1 MLVSVQGGLG
11 VAVPLEAFLG
21 DTYVAGNFTG
31 SFAECR
37 AVLDM
42 GSTVDLDDV
51 TLVAL
56 AELEA
61 GNAERSPTGSVG
73 SDEIM
78 IVALPREPGA
88 PQVHKVHY
96 PVTLTLGPYTVS
108 GELTLFPGFDPARA
122 LTRPTGDFI
131 DIHDASVRIAT
142 ATGEIDQPY
151 EEVAVNRFAVE
162 RIVADIDMRF
172 WFPGAEQ
179 ELVAEE

>member
-1 MLVSVQGGLG
+1 
-11 VAVPLEAFLG
+11 
-21 DTYVAGNFTG
+21 
-31 SFAECR
+31 
-37 AVLDM
+37 VLDA

-73 SDEIM
+73 SDQIM
-78 IVALPREPGA
+78 IVALPRDPDA

-96 PVTLTLGPYTVS
+96 PVTLTVGPYTVS
-108 GELTLFPGFDPARA
+108 GDLTMFPGFDPARA
-122 LTRPTGDFI
+122 LTRPTSDFI

-142 ATGEIDQPY
+142 PGGEMEQPY
-151 EEVAVNRFAVE
+151 DEIAVNRFAVE
-162 RIVADIDMRF
+162 RIVADIDMTF

-179 ELVAEE
+179 EPPEEE